1 MSETIK
7 LNKGFDIKLVG
18 QAERKLA
25 DTPQPETFAIK
36 PTDFIGIK
44 RPKVLVNVGDNV
56 KAGTPILIDKKQ
68 ESIKHTAPVS
78 GEIVDIKRGERR
90 KLLEIIILADKQQEY
105 VDFKKFSPAEIASVN
120 REEAKEQLL
129 NSGVWPNII
138 QRPYGIIADPE
149 EEPKSIYI
157 SGFDT
162 HPLAPD
168 YDFMFKNDEAYFQAG
183 IDILK
188 KFTSGLIHLST
199 RADVEVPSV
208 FKQVTGVERHEFK
221 GPHPAGNVGI
231 QIHHIEPINKGDL
244 IWTLNPFGVILIG
257 RLFLEGRYNTSKL
270 MALVGSEVK
279 VPQYYKTFIG
289 ACINKFVEN
298 NIIEG
303 NVRYISGNVLTGRKI
318 AKDGYIGYYDH
329 IVTVIP
335 EGDYYELFGWIK
347 PTTNRL
353 SFHRAVGLFSF
364 LNPNKEYVLDTNTRG
379 EERPFVQSG
388 VFEKVL
394 PMDILPVHLLK
405 AILAED
411 YDGMEGLGIYEVIEE
426 DMALCEFVDVSKHD
440 VQAILRVGLDLLRE
454 G

>member
-1 MSETIK
+1 MSKIIK
-7 LNKGFDIKLVG
+7 LKKGFDIKLVG
-18 QAERKLA
+18 QAEKKLA
-25 DTPQPETFAIK
+25 NTPQPETFALK

-68 ESIKHTAPVS
+68 NSVLHTAPVS
-78 GEIVDIKRGERR
+78 GEIVDIRRGEKRS
-90 KLLEIIILADKQQEY
+90 LLEIVILADKTTEY
-105 VDFKKFSPAEIASVN
+105 LDFKKSSPSQIASIN
-120 REEAKEQLL
+120 KDEAKEQIL
-129 NSGVWPNII
+129 NSGIWPYIL
-138 QRPYGIIADPE
+138 QRPYGIIANPDEIPRD
-149 EEPKSIYI
+149 IFI

-168 YDFMFKNDEAYFQAG
+168 YDFMYKNDGASFQAG

-188 KFTSGLIHLST
+188 KFTDGAVHLST
-199 RADVEVPSV
+199 RAEVEVPAV

-231 QIHHIEPINKGDL
+231 QIHHINPIRKGDL
-244 IWTLNPFGVILIG
+244 VWTLNPFGVILIG

-279 VPQYYKTFIG
+279 VPQYYQTYIG
-289 ACINKFVEN
+289 ACINKYVEN

-303 NVRYISGNVLTGRKI
+303 NVRCISGNVLTGRKI
-318 AKDGYIGYYDH
+318 SKDGYVGYYDH
-329 IVTVIP
+329 MVTVIP
-335 EGDYYELFGWIK
+335 EGDYYEMFGWIK
-347 PTTNRL
+347 PTSNRL

-405 AILAED
+405 SILAED
-411 YDGMEGLGIYEVIEE
+411 YDGMEGLGIYELVEE
-426 DMALCEFVDVSKHD
+426 DVALCEFVDVSKHD
-440 VQAILRVGLDLLRE
+440 VQAILRVGLELLRE